1 MGSSK
6 TNRFIFLSIIGIF
19 CFNSVINSIYA
30 QTNQNNHNTLLWE
43 ISGKTLVRPVYL
55 FGTFH
60 LMCAD
65 ELPFSDTVYAIIQQ
79 SDALI
84 LEMDLD
90 DPAVSKEA
98 MMGMKMK
105 HGKKLRDLYTKEE
118 YKRLADYFS
127 DSLKIKIEFWERNA
141 PVMLESMVMMKLFT
155 CRQLTSPE
163 KTLMDLIKKN
173 GKPVYGLETMAEQKA
188 VMDNITLENQAK
200 SLLSLVDSMEIFKD
214 QLLRE
219 KSTYLSQE
227 LDLFLEPIDDRTT
240 PEFEKI
246 ILDNRNA
253 LWIKRLPKLWK
264 QGGVM
269 IAVGAAHLPGKHGL
283 IKLLRKSGYQVKP
296 VPNPLTVQKQ
306 F

>member
-1 MGSSK
+1 MESSK
-6 TNRFIFLSIIGIF
+6 TNRFVFLSIIGIF
-19 CFNSVINSIYA
+19 CFNSVFNSICA
-30 QTNQNNHNTLLWE
+30 QSNQNNQNSLLWE
-43 ISGKTLVRPVYL
+43 ISGKTLARPVYL

-98 MMGMKMK
+98 MMGMQMK
-105 HGKKLRDLYTKEE
+105 DGKKLRDLYTKEE
-118 YKRLADYFS
+118 YKRLADYFI

-141 PVMLESMVMMKLFT
+141 PVMLESMVMMKWFS
-155 CRQLTSPE
+155 CKQVTSPE

-188 VMDNITLENQAK
+188 VMDKITPENQAK
-200 SLLSLVDSMEIFKD
+200 SLLSMIDSMEIFKD
-214 QLLRE
+214 ELFRF
-219 KSTYLSQE
+219 KSMYLTQQ
-227 LDLFLEPIDDRTT
+227 LDLLVEPLDDRTS

-246 ILDNRNA
+246 ILGNRNA
-253 LWIKRLPKLWK
+253 LWIKRLPALWN

-269 IAVGAAHLPGKHGL
+269 IAVGAGHLPGKHGL

-296 VPNPLTVQKQ
+296 VPNPLTFQKQ

>member
-1 MGSSK
+1 
-6 TNRFIFLSIIGIF
+6 
-19 CFNSVINSIYA
+19 
-30 QTNQNNHNTLLWE
+30 
-43 ISGKTLVRPVYL
+43 
-55 FGTFH
+55 
-60 LMCAD
+60 
-65 ELPFSDTVYAIIQQ
+65 
-79 SDALI
+79 
-84 LEMDLD
+84 
-90 DPAVSKEA
+90 
-98 MMGMKMK
+98 MGMKMK

-296 VPNPLTVQKQ
+296 VPNPLTFQKQ